1 VLGVVLLVCLAL
13 IATPA
18 TAGDHAIFICP
29 PGKTKVW
36 ILYDDDNKF
45 RAREADKKG
54 EHKEEYFAGY
64 VVEGRGGEKD
74 KEFPFTSRLFRL
86 DQTGKKGDILY
97 YQGRRCV
104 EADE

>member
-1 VLGVVLLVCLAL
+1 MKTLLTIFVVFAL
-13 IATPA
+13 TGAA
-18 TAGDHAIFICP
+18 SAGDHAIFICP
-29 PGKTKVW
+29 PGKSKVYV
-36 ILYDDDNKF
+36 IYGDDSKYD
-45 RAREADKKG
+45 EKG
-54 EHKEEYFAGY
+54 KLKEGYFEGY

>member
-1 VLGVVLLVCLAL
+1 MWSANERRIQSLCARHRVARLS
-13 IATPA
+13 
-18 TAGDHAIFICP
+18 CP

-86 DQTGKKGDILY
+86 DQTGKKRDILY